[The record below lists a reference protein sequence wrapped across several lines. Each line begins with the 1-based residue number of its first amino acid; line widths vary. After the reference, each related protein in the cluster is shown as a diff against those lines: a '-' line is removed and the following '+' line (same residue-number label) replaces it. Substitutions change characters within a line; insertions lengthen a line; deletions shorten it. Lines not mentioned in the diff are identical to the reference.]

1 MVSAARQV
9 WFAPA
14 GVRIRHW
21 PARLAS
27 HGPAGRSRPPGR
39 SAPRSSRWCVCGWS
53 RRGGGGRRC
62 GV

>member
-14 GVRIRHW
+14 SVRIRHW

-39 SAPRSSRWCVCGWS
+39 SAPAFRSHDKPPAV
-53 RRGGGGRRC
+53 
-62 GV
+62 